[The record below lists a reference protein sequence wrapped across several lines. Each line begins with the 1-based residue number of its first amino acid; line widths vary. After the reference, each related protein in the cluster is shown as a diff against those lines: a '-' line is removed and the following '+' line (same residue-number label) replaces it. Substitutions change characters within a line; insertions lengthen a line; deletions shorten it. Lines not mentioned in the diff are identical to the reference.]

1 MFFHNCFAEYAS
13 NLLERL
19 FLDYGAN
26 PGALRTSLPE
36 RYQDIPDP
44 LAARFRHPTPEQARA
59 TYTTRYVV

>member
-1 MFFHNCFAEYAS
+1 M
-13 NLLERL
+13 ERL
-19 FLDYGAN
+19 FVDYGAD